1 MFDPLKFLR
10 RLGKFF
16 LIPIGFSLL
25 LGAAW
30 SMWSTQ
36 TWIDR
41 TDEVEGKVIEMV
53 RIRDRDDGG
62 YMYAPLVRFEAI
74 DGRTV
79 EFQSSLRSNPP
90 GYRTGQTVSVLYDPD
105 APQSAAIRGLFSLW
119 LTSIVLGFIG
129 SAFLAVGTGMIVICS
144 RVAKFFARSDV
155 AVGLVGNPPPLPH

>member
-16 LIPIGFSLL
+16 LIPIGLSLL

-30 SMWSTQ
+30 SAWSTQ

-41 TDEVEGKVIEMV
+41 TDEVQGKVIEMV

-62 YMYAPLVRFEAI
+62 YMYAPLVRFETI

-105 APQSAAIRGLFSLW
+105 DPQSAAIRGLVSLW

-129 SAFLAVGTGMIVICS
+129 SAFLAVGTGMIAICS
-144 RVAKFFARSDV
+144 RVAKFFVRSDV
-155 AVGLVGNPPPLPH
+155 AVGLVGSPPPLPR